1 MSRQRLIDGSS
12 LRSQPEVFRKNSNVS
27 SNKIFLIVS
36 ASCDR
41 TKEKMYDSVSGN
53 MCFRRLNATHQIGC
67 SCKQTICPPTQFN
80 SLFHCSDREDNWLHW
95 SSSAHSKR
103 GRHQLS
109 SSRTASAAL
118 CSHRHTEALQSREH
132 SQTTR
137 LALCVGHR
145 SRQRHARLRQVQLGI
160 IMPQSVFQS
169 LEASLRCVEAG
180 NALESIRLRT
190 YAGEL

>member
-1 MSRQRLIDGSS
+1 MV
-12 LRSQPEVFRKNSNVS
+12 LRSEPNR
-27 SNKIFLIVS
+27 KIFTKTRICHQIKLFQRHATGQRRRCTTAS
-36 ASCDR
+36 AGIC
-41 TKEKMYDSVSGN
+41 VSGGSTPLTKLAAPVSKP
-53 MCFRRLNATHQIGC
+53 FVLPR
-67 SCKQTICPPTQFN
+67 KFN

-109 SSRTASAAL
+109 SSRTAGAAI
-118 CSHRHTEALQSREH
+118 CSHRHTEALQPREH
-132 SQTTR
+132 SQTAR

-145 SRQRHARLRQVQLGI
+145 SRQRHARLRQLQLGI
-160 IMPQSVFQS
+160 IVPQSVFQS